1 MGHAGH
7 HASDLGAIGKGVR
20 LADAAEAE
28 GAERAALLGLRADGR
43 TGLGDGDRA
52 FVRLARGHHATSSGT
67 WGCGPRSL
75 SPVGGEH
82 ALGHEVL
89 GVEAP
94 QAGDLV
100 GPLERLEAVDRGAG
114 DVDVVGA
121 AERLAEHVVHA
132 GLLEDGA
139 GGATGDHAGAGRG
152 RLEQHAAGAHAADDR
167 VGDGGAGEGHLEEVL
182 ARLLGALLDGEGH
195 LLGLAVAET
204 DAAVAVADHHE
215 GGEAEA
221 TTALHDLGDA
231 VDVDDARLA
240 QRRIA
245 GRARVLARLALAL
258 ATGGT

>member
-43 TGLGDGDRA
+43 AGLGDGDRA
-52 FVRLARGHHATSSGT
+52 SLAPSRDLFRHVGLRAALALAGRRRACPWARSSSASRPRRRATSSG
-67 WGCGPRSL
+67 RL
-75 SPVGGEH
+75 SDLRPLIVARATLMWFELPSDLQSTSCTPASSRMARAAPPAITPV
-82 ALGHEVL
+82 
-89 GVEAP
+89 P
-94 QAGDLV
+94 
-100 GPLERLEAVDRGAG
+100 
-114 DVDVVGA
+114 GA
-121 AERLAEHVVHA
+121 AGFSSTRPAPM
-132 GLLEDGA
+132 
-139 GGATGDHAGAGRG
+139 R
-152 RLEQHAAGAHAADDR
+152 ADDG

-195 LLGLAVAET
+195 LLGLAVAEA

-245 GRARVLARLALAL
+245 GLRAGSRAARARARG
-258 ATGGT
+258 GGT